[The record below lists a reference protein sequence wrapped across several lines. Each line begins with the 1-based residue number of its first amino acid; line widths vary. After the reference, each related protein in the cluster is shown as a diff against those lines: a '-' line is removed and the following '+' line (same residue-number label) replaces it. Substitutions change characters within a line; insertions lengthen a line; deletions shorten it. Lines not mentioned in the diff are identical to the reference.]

1 MNTVISV
8 EHLTKQYNLG
18 AIGTDT
24 ISRDLNRWYARVR
37 KQPDPYTH
45 LGREVAFN
53 GIGES
58 ILELDN
64 ISFTVELGE
73 DTNLNIVVEPTHY
86 EER

>member
-18 AIGTDT
+18 AIGTGT
-24 ISRDLNRWYARVR
+24 ISRDLNRWWARVR
-37 KQPDPYTH
+37 KQPDPYTCI
-45 LGREVAFN
+45 GQKDAFER
-53 GIGES
+53 IGES

-73 DTNLNIVVEPTHY
+73 DTNLIFLVGPTHY
-86 EER
+86 GER